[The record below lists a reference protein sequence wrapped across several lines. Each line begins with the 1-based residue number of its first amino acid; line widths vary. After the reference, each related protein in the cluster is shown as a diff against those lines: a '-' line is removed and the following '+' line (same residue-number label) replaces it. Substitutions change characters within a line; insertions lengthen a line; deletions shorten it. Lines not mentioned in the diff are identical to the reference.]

1 MTETTNWK
9 NEVNE
14 LLALELGYVNAG
26 VQDGDVSKESGDS
39 TKKAIDV
46 TSVFF
51 NKFFDRSIKH
61 FNGNEDRACDDFMF
75 AKALEQ
81 FEFFV
86 LNMYGDESLGFK
98 VADNK
103 VKKELR
109 VILGRLQGI

>member
-14 LLALELGYVNAG
+14 LMVLELDNV
-26 VQDGDVSKESGDS
+26 VELILDGDLSEEDAKSIKNS
-39 TKKAIDV
+39 IKV

-61 FNGNEDRACDDFMF
+61 YGGNEERACDGFVF
-75 AKALEQ
+75 NKALEQ

-86 LNMYGDESLGFK
+86 LNMYGDDSLGFK
-98 VADNK
+98 EADNK
-103 VKKELR
+103 FKKELR
-109 VILGRLQGI
+109 VILGRLQSI